1 MKNIIYNS
9 QYQNL
14 HMDRAK
20 LDSMKTVQV
29 NINTN
34 LSSSATPRLLYR
46 YAHGL
51 GYTPQ
56 FWGLWDIQYAPG
68 TLGGTKKR
76 GYGHI
81 ANNTGYGLEAS
92 FYYTVD
98 STYISLYFLFD
109 TADTSVTT
117 AGTTATFTG
126 YLFSNGINSQDYTT

>member
-1 MKNIIYNS
+1 MNNLIYTS

-20 LDSMKTVQV
+20 QDSMKTVQI
-29 NINTN
+29 NINTK
-34 LSSSATPRLLYR
+34 LASSTTPRLLYR

-56 FWGLWDIQYAPG
+56 FWGLWDIQYAAG
-68 TLGGTKKR
+68 ELGGTKKR
-76 GYGHI
+76 GYGYITH
-81 ANNTGYGLEAS
+81 NTGSELTAS

-98 STYISLYFLFD
+98 STYISLYFLFN

-117 AGTTATFTG
+117 AGTKATFTG
-126 YLFSNGINSQDYTT
+126 YLFSNGRNSQDYTA